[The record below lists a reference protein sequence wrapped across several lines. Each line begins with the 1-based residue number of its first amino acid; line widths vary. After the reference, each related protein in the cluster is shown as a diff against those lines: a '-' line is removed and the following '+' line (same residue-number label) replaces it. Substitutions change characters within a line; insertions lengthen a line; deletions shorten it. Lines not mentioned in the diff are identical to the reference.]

1 MATQQTMVNWAK
13 DQIYKWIDMDG
24 AYGAQCWDFANWY
37 AQKLGAPGI
46 SGASGRAGYIGHEF
60 PWDSWGFDVIKDPD
74 ASDLKPGDI
83 ICWYPGGSVGA
94 FTLDNEY
101 GHVGVIAEVKE
112 NGVIETYEQNAEK
125 GQIVARYTRQ
135 FVKGSVS
142 SVIRKKGA

>member
-1 MATQQTMVNWAK
+1 MTLFVGTQVV
-13 DQIYKWIDMDG
+13 
-24 AYGAQCWDFANWY
+24 
-37 AQKLGAPGI
+37 P
-46 SGASGRAGYIGHEF
+46 
-60 PWDSWGFDVIKDPD
+60 
-74 ASDLKPGDI
+74 
-83 ICWYPGGSVGA
+83 